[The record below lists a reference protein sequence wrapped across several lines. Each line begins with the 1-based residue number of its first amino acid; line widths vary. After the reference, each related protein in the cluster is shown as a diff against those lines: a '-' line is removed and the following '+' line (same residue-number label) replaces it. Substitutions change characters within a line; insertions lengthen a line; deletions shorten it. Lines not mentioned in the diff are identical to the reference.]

1 MTFTFRQPS
10 QIAKLLISFSMK
22 RLLAITGFAALA
34 IATPTLPRAPTPTGQ
49 VPSPPTVAQLGFYQN
64 PSCSHTG
71 TYWYFTY
78 WRSQYEALLEQ
89 TGGCQ
94 NVSEP
99 MGGYATAIQVER
111 QVVENCKVTLYSSKN
126 CDLASEAVVAIPG
139 PMVCVPAE
147 QGRSWNSYS
156 IRECSD

>member
-1 MTFTFRQPS
+1 MIFTIRQHS
-10 QIAKLLISFSMK
+10 QIAKLFISFSMK
-22 RLLAITGFAALA
+22 CLLAITGFAALA
-34 IATPTLPRAPTPTGQ
+34 IATPALPRAPTPTGQ
-49 VPSPPTVAQLGFYQN
+49 VPSPPT
-64 PSCSHTG
+64 
-71 TYWYFTY
+71 
-78 WRSQYEALLEQ
+78 YEALLEH

-111 QVVENCKVTLYSSKN
+111 QVVENCKVTLYSSKD

-139 PMVCVPAE
+139 PRVCVPAE
-147 QGRSWNSYS
+147 QGRSWKSYS

>member
-1 MTFTFRQPS
+1 MIFTIRQHS
-10 QIAKLLISFSMK
+10 QIAKLFISFSMK
-22 RLLAITGFAALA
+22 CLLAITGFAALA

-99 MGGYATAIQVER
+99 MGGYATAIQVQR
-111 QVVENCKVTLYSSKN
+111 QVAENCKGIFIVFCRSHLQPAKGSALGTVAN
-126 CDLASEAVVAIPG
+126 AVFSNTVFQ
-139 PMVCVPAE
+139 
-147 QGRSWNSYS
+147 QGLRP
-156 IRECSD
+156 CQ